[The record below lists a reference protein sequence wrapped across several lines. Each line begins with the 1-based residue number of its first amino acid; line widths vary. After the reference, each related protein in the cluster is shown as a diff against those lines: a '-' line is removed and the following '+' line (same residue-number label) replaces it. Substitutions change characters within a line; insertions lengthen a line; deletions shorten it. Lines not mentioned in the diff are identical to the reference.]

1 MAKFVSYKNY
11 FLIAAPN
18 MLDPTFARTVVYL
31 CEHTESGAMG
41 IVINRTMALS
51 VANLLERLDIESQS
65 ERLHS
70 EWLYDGGPVQMER
83 GFVLHSPY
91 QIFHSTLQVSDQV
104 MLSTSRD
111 VLEAIGGGE
120 TSPDKFLVSLGY
132 SGWSAGQLE
141 DELTANGWLL
151 APADESIIFDIAA
164 PKRYE
169 AALALL
175 VLTDSGLE
183 GWTKE
188 TGHA

>member
-1 MAKFVSYKNY
+1 MAKLASYKNY

-18 MLDPTFARTVVYL
+18 MLDPTFARTVVFL

-51 VANLLERLDIESQS
+51 VANLLQRLDIESHL
-65 ERLHS
+65 ETLHS
-70 EWLYDGGPVQMER
+70 QWLYDGGPVQMER
-83 GFVLHSPY
+83 GFVLHSPK
-91 QIFHSTLQVSDQV
+91 QIFHSTLEVSARV
-104 MLSTSRD
+104 MLSPSRD
-111 VLEAIGGGE
+111 VVEAIGRGE
-120 TSPDKFLVSLGY
+120 SMPEKFLVSLGY

-141 DELTANGWLL
+141 DELAANGWLL

-169 AALALL
+169 AALSLL
-175 VLTDSGLE
+175 GITDSGLD

>member
-18 MLDPTFARTVVYL
+18 MLDPTFARTVVFL

-51 VANLLERLDIESQS
+51 VANLLQRLDIESHL
-65 ERLHS
+65 ETLHS
-70 EWLYDGGPVQMER
+70 QWLYDGVSVQTDR
-83 GFVLHSPY
+83 GLVLHSPK
-91 QIFHSTLQVSDQV
+91 QIFHSTLQVSDRV

-111 VLEAIGGGE
+111 VLEAIGRGE
-120 TSPDKFLVSLGY
+120 SMPEKFLVSLGY

-141 DELTANGWLL
+141 DELAANGWLL

-169 AALALL
+169 AALSLL
-175 VLTDSGLE
+175 GITDSGLD